1 MNTEKQKITH
11 KKYLLV
17 GIAASIPALFIFA
30 VMVHTLRSTDV
41 DLLLIWSIASTL
53 MMLSAF
59 IIGLLLNRS

>member
-11 KKYLLV
+11 KKYIFF
-17 GIAASIPALFIFA
+17 GIAISIPALFIFA
-30 VMVHTLRSTDV
+30 VMAHTLRSTDV

-59 IIGLLLNRS
+59 IIGLLLKHS